1 MLTKLGKYFL
11 KKHNVSWIFLVF
23 AAPTVLIMFFSFIE
37 YANYARL
44 EDKLRSLQIITS
56 ETYQKRKSRKDFLE
70 KYFDTEQNFLSKLN
84 NFVFLHDEVKD
95 LQKISTQIL
104 FDVESSL
111 SKKLERIST
120 QNKLNFIQ
128 DKPQKYKQVQET
140 KYCLQ
145 APVEAT
151 LGDTFSFLNVLEKPK
166 APQFVIYDLELNK
179 KENRYELNLA
189 FLQREFFRKP

>member
-11 KKHNVSWIFLVF
+11 KKHSVSWVFLVF

-44 EDKLRSLQIITS
+44 ENKLRSLQIIAS

-70 KYFDTEQNFLSKLN
+70 KYFDSNQNFLNKIN
-84 NFVFLHDEVKD
+84 NFIFLQDEVKD

-104 FDVESSL
+104 FDTDNNL

-128 DKPQKYKQVQET
+128 DKPKKYKQVQET

-151 LGDTFSFLNVLEKPK
+151 LRDAFSFLNMLETPK
-166 APQFVIYDLELNK
+166 APQFIIYDLELNK
-179 KENRYELNLA
+179 KENHYELNLA
-189 FLQREFFRKP
+189 FLQREFFRNP